1 MMKLLDSIWAMGR
14 KWRITTGEVY
24 KYETHLKAHGG
35 QQVQGIYYWDTYAPV
50 VTWFEKKQL
59 LDIITE
65 PYRWSCMV

>member
-35 QQVQGIYYWDTYAPV
+35 QQVQGIYYWDTYALWSPDL
-50 VTWFEKKQL
+50 KKAVGGN
-59 LDIITE
+59 
-65 PYRWSCMV
+65 YY